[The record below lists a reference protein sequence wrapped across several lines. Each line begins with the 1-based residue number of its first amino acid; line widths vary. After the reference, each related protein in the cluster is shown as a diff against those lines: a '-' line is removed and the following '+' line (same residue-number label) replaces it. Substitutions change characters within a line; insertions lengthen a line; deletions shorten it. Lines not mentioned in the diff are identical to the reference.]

1 MNVESGD
8 IKALAS
14 DFLDYLLIEKSLSP
28 LTIRDYRHYLDR
40 FISWLESNS
49 VPLKPGNIDLDLVM
63 KYRVYLANFQTPK
76 GAAIKKI
83 TQNYHIICLRS
94 FLRYLIT
101 HRDINTLNFDKIE
114 LPKSEGRIVS
124 FLNSDQLTRLLD
136 SPQIS
141 DEIGLRDRAIL
152 ELLFS
157 TGLRVSELSKL
168 NRDQMNFE
176 TKEFGVK
183 GKGNKV
189 RVVFLSDTACEWITR
204 YLAARKDS
212 FRPLFIRYSRER
224 SEEKQGEKMRLMP
237 RSIQLIVRKYSKK
250 AGLPFD
256 AHPHTLRHSFAT
268 DLLIQGADLRSVQE
282 MLGHESIRT
291 TQVYTHV
298 TNKHLKEV
306 YRKYHSRK

>member
-1 MNVESGD
+1 MD
-8 IKALAS
+8 ITNNDVTALSS
-14 DFLDYLLIEKSLSP
+14 DFLDYLLIERSLSQ

-40 FISWLESNS
+40 LISWLKNNS
-49 VPLKPGNIDLDLVM
+49 HSLKAEDIDLDLIM
-63 KYRVYLANFQTPK
+63 KYRVYLANFKTPK
-76 GAAIKKI
+76 GIVIKRI

-94 FLRYLIT
+94 FLRYLVT
-101 HRDINTLNFDKIE
+101 HRDIDTLNPDKIE
-114 LPKSEGRIVS
+114 LPKAEGRIVS
-124 FLNSDQLTRLLD
+124 FLNSDQLTRLLNC
-136 SPQIS
+136 PQIS
-141 DEIGLRDRAIL
+141 NEIGLRDRAIL

-157 TGLRVSELSKL
+157 TGLRVSELTKL

-189 RVVFLSDTACEWITR
+189 RVVFLSDTAVEWIIR
-204 YLAARKDS
+204 YLAVRKDT
-212 FRPLFIRYSRER
+212 FKPLFIRYSRER
-224 SEEKQGEKMRLMP
+224 SEEKQGEKMRLSP

-250 AGLPFD
+250 CGLPFD

-306 YRKYHSRK
+306 YQKYHSRK

>member
-1 MNVESGD
+1 MSNCDVRTLS
-8 IKALAS
+8 S
-14 DFLDYLLIEKSLSP
+14 DFLDYLLIEKSLSQ

-49 VPLKPGNIDLDLVM
+49 LSLKPEDIDLDVMM
-63 KYRVYLANFQTPK
+63 KYRVYLANFKTPK
-76 GAAIKKI
+76 GVVIKRV
-83 TQNYHIICLRS
+83 TQNYHVICLRS
-94 FLRYLIT
+94 FLRYLTT
-101 HRDINTLNFDKIE
+101 HRDINTLNPDKIE
-114 LPKSEGRIVS
+114 LPKAEGRIVS
-124 FLNSDQLTRLLD
+124 FLNSEQLTRLLN

-141 DEIGLRDRAIL
+141 DEIGLRDRTIL

-157 TGLRVSELSKL
+157 TGLRVSELTKL

-189 RVVFLSDTACEWITR
+189 RVVFLSDTAVEWIKR
-204 YLAARKDS
+204 YLTVRKDN
-212 FRPLFIRYSRER
+212 FKPLFIRYSQDR
-224 SEEKQGEKMRLMP
+224 SEEKQGEKMRLSP

-250 AGLPFD
+250 CGLPFD

-306 YRKYHSRK
+306 YQKYHSRQ